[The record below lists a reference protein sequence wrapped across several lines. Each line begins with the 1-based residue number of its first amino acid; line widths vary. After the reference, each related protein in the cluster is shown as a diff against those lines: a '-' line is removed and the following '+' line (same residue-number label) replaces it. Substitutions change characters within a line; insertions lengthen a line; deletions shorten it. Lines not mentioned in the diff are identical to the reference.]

1 MFKYLLEN
9 SVSATTPV
17 TQAQGISAEA
27 VTPPITHLVP
37 HLMPSE
43 SHVEEDAMTDTGRTD
58 NDDPVGDAFRTVLNA
73 EEHSEG
79 DELDDELEVVVYPR
93 YDGELFYFYASDVF
107 LGLPRRRRVFLSAC
121 RRRLYWHQA

>member
-1 MFKYLLEN
+1 MRGNTFEFLLEN
-9 SVSATTPV
+9 AGGATAPVIRAQEIGTEIVTTP
-17 TQAQGISAEA
+17 I
-27 VTPPITHLVP
+27 TPVVSSGVSD
-37 HLMPSE
+37 LMPLE

-93 YDGELFYFYASDVF
+93 
-107 LGLPRRRRVFLSAC
+107 
-121 RRRLYWHQA
+121 